1 GDRLLIRNNEIVPA
15 DAILLKGEAA
25 VDFSFVTGEWEPVRK
40 VLGEIVYAGGRQ
52 TGEALELEVV
62 KAVSQSY
69 LTQLWNHEAFKPH
82 ERNFRTFSNTVS
94 RYFTGVLLGIA
105 LLAMSYWLL
114 QDDTGRAWGA
124 FTAVLIIACPC

>member
-1 GDRLLIRNNEIVPA
+1 VAVTRLGPGGPKPIPLADVAVGDRLLIRNNEVIPA

-25 VDFSFVTGEWEPVRK
+25 IDFSFVTGESEPVRK

-82 ERNFRTFSNTVS
+82 ERKFRTFSNTVS
-94 RYFTGVLLGIA
+94 RYFTGVLLGVA
-105 LLAMSYWLL
+105 L
-114 QDDTGRAWGA
+114 
-124 FTAVLIIACPC
+124 